1 METKTDKF
9 EYAYDNVSHV
19 ENPEASRRFIA
30 NVFVWMFVALG
41 ISSLCTYT
49 FAFIPELS
57 SMLRDPQTGQNN
69 IFGTIT
75 MFAPLIL
82 VLVLSSRIN
91 KMSFATV
98 IIMFLAFSAIMG
110 ISISYI
116 FYLYSFGTISS
127 AFITA
132 AVVFGVMAIGGY
144 TTSQDLT
151 KFGSILIML
160 LIGGIVATVL
170 NVFIFRSSSFDLL
183 ISYILVAVFVGLTAY
198 DVQKLKRI
206 GAGIEYGSAEG
217 KKTAI
222 MGALTLYLDF
232 INLFL
237 LLLRVFGGNRR

>member
-1 METKTDKF
+1 METKTHDYVY
-9 EYAYDNVSHV
+9 ESVSHV

-49 FAFIPELS
+49 FAFIPQLS
-57 SMLRDPQTGQNN
+57 GMLRDPQTGQNN

-75 MFAPLIL
+75 MFAPFIL
-82 VLVLSSRIN
+82 VLILSSRIS
-91 KMSFATV
+91 KMSMLTAV
-98 IIMFLAFSAIMG
+98 IMFIAFSAIMG
-110 ISISYI
+110 ISLSYI

-132 AVVFGVMAIGGY
+132 AIVFGVMAIGGY
-144 TTSQDLT
+144 TTQQDLT

-160 LIGGIVATVL
+160 LIGGIIATVL
-170 NVFIFRSSSFDLL
+170 NVFIFRSGSFNLL
-183 ISYILVAVFVGLTAY
+183 ISYVLVAVFVGLTAY

-237 LLLRVFGGNRR
+237 LLLRIFGGNRR

>member
-1 METKTDKF
+1 METKTHDYVY
-9 EYAYDNVSHV
+9 ENVSYV
-19 ENPEASRRFIA
+19 ENPEASRKFIA

-57 SMLRDPQTGQNN
+57 SMLRDTETGRNN

-75 MFAPLIL
+75 MFAPFIM
-82 VLVLSSRIN
+82 VLVLASRIN
-91 KMSFATV
+91 KMSMVTAAIVFV
-98 IIMFLAFSAIMG
+98 AFSAIMG
-110 ISISYI
+110 VSLSYI
-116 FYLYSFGTISS
+116 FYLYSFGTIST

-132 AVVFGVMAIGGY
+132 SIVFGVMAIGGY
-144 TTSQDLT
+144 TTNQDLT

-160 LIGGIVATVL
+160 LVGGIVATVL

-183 ISYILVAVFVGLTAY
+183 ISYVLVAVFVGLTAY

-237 LLLRVFGGNRR
+237 LLLRIFGGNRR

>member
-1 METKTDKF
+1 METKTHD
-9 EYAYDNVSHV
+9 YVYDNVSYV
-19 ENPEASRRFIA
+19 ENPEASRKFIA

-41 ISSLCTYT
+41 ISSICTYT

-57 SMLRDPQTGQNN
+57 GMLRDPQTGQNN

-75 MFAPLIL
+75 MFAPFIM
-82 VLVLSSRIN
+82 VLVLASRIN
-91 KMSFATV
+91 KMSMVTAAIVFV
-98 IIMFLAFSAIMG
+98 AFSAIMG
-110 ISISYI
+110 ISLSYI
-116 FYLYSFGTISS
+116 FYLYSFGTIST

-132 AVVFGVMAIGGY
+132 SIVFGVMAIGGY
-144 TTSQDLT
+144 TTNQDLT

-160 LIGGIVATVL
+160 LVGGIVATIL

-183 ISYILVAVFVGLTAY
+183 ISYVLVAVFVGLTAY

-237 LLLRVFGGNRR
+237 LLLRIFGGNRR